1 MSDNSSR
8 FFFGNELT
16 TCIIFLTLRFRNL
29 NMFQYINELMLFE
42 RMGKIPRTFIFDIQ
56 MSNMWKS
63 LKFNSFLSNITN
75 HYTIH
80 VLVIMLFYFSELRT
94 RKCVTWWNLWFSN
107 MKKIL
112 LIQIKGYGIIW
123 RYGYMLLFII
133 VTSTVCCKICLSET
147 RDRYMFHFDMC
158 VNLLV
163 SELCLTS
170 NLIGQTVPD
179 LDNHQFK
186 FWYEKQH
193 PCIICVSYSFK

>member
-1 MSDNSSR
+1 
-8 FFFGNELT
+8 
-16 TCIIFLTLRFRNL
+16 
-29 NMFQYINELMLFE
+29 MFQYINELVLFE
-42 RMGKIPRTFIFDIQ
+42 RMGKIPRTFIFDNQ

-63 LKFNSFLSNITN
+63 LKFNSFLSNITK

-94 RKCVTWWNLWFSN
+94 RKCVTCWWNLWFSN
-107 MKKIL
+107 LKKIL
-112 LIQIKGYGIIW
+112 LIHIQGYEIIW
-123 RYGYMLLFII
+123 RHGT
-133 VTSTVCCKICLSET
+133 VTCCYLSLSQVQCVV
-147 RDRYMFHFDMC
+147 RYACQRPEIGTCSILIC